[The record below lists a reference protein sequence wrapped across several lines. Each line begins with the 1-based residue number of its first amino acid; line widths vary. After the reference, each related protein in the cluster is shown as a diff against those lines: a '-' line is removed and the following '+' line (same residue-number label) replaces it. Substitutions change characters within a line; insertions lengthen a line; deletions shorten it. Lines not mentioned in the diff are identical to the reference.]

1 LAVTAAGA
9 RLTERHRKNQLA
21 LRAKFLREMLRSWP
35 LLNPANL
42 DGTAARW
49 LELTMELILGF
60 RTQSV
65 ATAVDYYDR
74 FRGAEIGAEQVN
86 RRVLLGLDAVPLD
99 AIRTSLV
106 VTGPAR
112 IKYRTL
118 RGVPAEEA
126 AQRALVDVSGAA
138 SRHVLGGGRDV
149 LDAAA
154 DRDELA
160 VGFARVTGPRPC
172 AFCAMAASRGP
183 VFTSRVTAAFTTG
196 RSKRGAGHRYHDHC
210 GCAVEPLFARDAPWP
225 GKARDFERLWVEST
239 SGRSGKDARNAFRRA
254 LEEQRTDA

>member
-1 LAVTAAGA
+1 VALTAAGA

-21 LRAKFLREMLRSWP
+21 LRATFLREMLRSWP

-49 LELTMELILGF
+49 LELTMDLILRF
-60 RTQSV
+60 RTRSV

-74 FRGAEIGAEQVN
+74 FRSAELGAEPVD
-86 RRVLLGLDAVPLD
+86 RRVLLGLDAAPLD

-112 IKYRTL
+112 VKYRTS
-118 RGVPAEEA
+118 RGAPAEEA

-154 DRDELA
+154 ERDALA

-172 AFCAMAASRGP
+172 AFCAMLAGRGP
-183 VFTSRVTAAFTTG
+183 VYKSRAAATFTSG

-210 GCAVEPLFARDAPWP
+210 GCSVEPLFARDAPWP
-225 GKARDFERLWVEST
+225 GKARDFEQLWMEST